1 VGRIVV
7 EHQLLSIFAIH
18 TENPQTNTAQ
28 RNIRKIPSREG
39 CHDVTGCVMNHK
51 KIYHNNPKLKER
63 ARLLRINNTL
73 SEVLFWNELK
83 TENMPGVLCV
93 INAPLTPFKRGIGP
107 KVFIIY
113 YNYSTFLFDTKP
125 EILVSFFVG
134 IYYNPSLFEQF
145 VF

>member
-1 VGRIVV
+1 
-7 EHQLLSIFAIH
+7 
-18 TENPQTNTAQ
+18 
-28 RNIRKIPSREG
+28 
-39 CHDVTGCVMNHK
+39 VTGCVMNHK

-83 TENMPGVLCV
+83 TENMSGVLCV